1 MSLTPNSV
9 AVPAQS
15 KSLDTATV
23 TTAAGLVHRQ
33 IISIADPENQG
44 QYARLTGS
52 ALNVQVVNTSIAIT
66 AAALP
71 LPSGAATAAK
81 QPALGTAGT
90 PSADVISVQGVSGGE
105 PLSVDVLQPVTVKLA
120 PQNWV
125 HANTNAVV
133 VAKTGA
139 GILRRAVINT
149 KGVLF
154 NALTIYDNTAASGS
168 LIASI
173 DTVSAVGGMFDYE
186 LPFTTGLTFQ
196 LAGGT
201 AADITIIFE

>member
-15 KSLDTATV
+15 KSLDTSTV

-33 IISIADPENQG
+33 VISLADPENQG

-105 PLSVDVLQPVTVKLA
+105 PLIVDVVQPVTVKLA
-120 PQNWV
+120 PQNWR
-125 HANTNAVV
+125 HANTNATV

-139 GILRRAVINT
+139 GILRRIVVNT
-149 KGVLF
+149 KGGIT
-154 NALTIYDNTAASGS
+154 NTLTIYDNTTATGAVIGVVDTGNAA
-168 LIASI
+168 
-173 DTVSAVGGMFDYE
+173 GGAFDYE
-186 LPFTTGLTFQ
+186 LDFTTGLTVV

>member
-33 IISIADPENQG
+33 VISLADPENQG
-44 QYARLTGS
+44 QYARLTGN
-52 ALNVQVVNTSIAIT
+52 ALNTQIMNTSIAIT

-71 LPSGAATAAK
+71 LPSGAATEAK

-90 PSADVISVQGVSGGE
+90 PSADVITVQGVSGGA
-105 PLSVDVLQPVTVKLA
+105 PLIVDVVQPVTVKLA
-120 PQNWV
+120 PQNWR
-125 HANTNAVV
+125 HANTNATVT
-133 VAKTGA
+133 AKTGA

-149 KGVLF
+149 KGATSNV
-154 NALTIYDNTAASGS
+154 LTIYDGTTTGGA

-173 DTVSAVGGMFDYE
+173 DTVNAVGGAFDYE

-201 AADITIIFE
+201 AADITVIFE

>member
-15 KSLDTATV
+15 KSLDTSTV

-33 IISIADPENQG
+33 VISLADPENQG

-81 QPALGTAGT
+81 QPALGTAGS
-90 PSADVISVQGVSGGE
+90 PSADVITVQGVSGGE
-105 PLSVDVLQPVTVKLA
+105 PMMVEVVQPVTTRLA
-120 PQNWV
+120 PSSFTRM
-125 HANTNAVV
+125 ATNSSVTSKAGAGVLRRVV
-133 VAKTGA
+133 V
-139 GILRRAVINT
+139 NT
-149 KGVLF
+149 KGNTA
-154 NALTIYDNTAASGS
+154 NALIMYDNTTATGSIIGIIDTTASGGS
-168 LIASI
+168 
-173 DTVSAVGGMFDYE
+173 FDYE
-186 LPFTTGLTFQ
+186 LNFTNGLT
-196 LAGGT
+196 LVLVGGL
-201 AADITIIFE
+201 AADVTVIFE

>member
-33 IISIADPENQG
+33 VISLADPENQG

-90 PSADVISVQGVSGGE
+90 PSADVLTVQGVSGGK
-105 PLSVDVLQPVTVKLA
+105 PLTVDVVQPVTVKLA
-120 PQNWV
+120 PQKWRR
-125 HANTNAVV
+125 ANSNGVV
-133 VAKTGA
+133 TAKSGA

-149 KGVLF
+149 KGATSNV
-154 NALTIYDNTAASGS
+154 LTIYDGTTTGGA

-173 DTVSAVGGMFDYE
+173 DTVNAVGGMFDYE
-186 LPFTTGLTFQ
+186 LPFTTGLTFW